1 MLLRPHTMAPGGAL
15 HAPLFV
21 PYALYGRVDHL
32 YGAEAWG
39 AGNGFTG
46 AQAGLNVVESV
57 GYAAYL
63 WVVWRYGEGGVVGG
77 GWGGAACLVGFG
89 VSVMTVSKT
98 VLYCEWDVFFF
109 LFPRLGGSWGRRG

>member
-1 MLLRPHTMAPGGAL
+1 MAPGGAL